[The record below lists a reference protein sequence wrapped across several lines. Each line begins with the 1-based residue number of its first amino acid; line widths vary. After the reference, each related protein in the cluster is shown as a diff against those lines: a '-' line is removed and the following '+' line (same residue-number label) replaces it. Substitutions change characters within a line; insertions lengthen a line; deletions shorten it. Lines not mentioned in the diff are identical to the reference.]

1 MPLRYAQSASICWN
15 YEFGVFSRMAW
26 PDRKGSVCRLYHG
39 WRCAP
44 ELKRCCIRFW
54 FVFVSGMVG
63 ISWLV
68 IGDSFLR

>member
-1 MPLRYAQSASICWN
+1 MNSA
-15 YEFGVFSRMAW
+15 FFSRMAW

-39 WRCAP
+39 WRRAP

-54 FVFVSGMVG
+54 FLFVSDMVG